1 MTTKLI
7 TWADGRTEQ
16 TITKCPKGAVT
27 LCTGKDE
34 CERVAR
40 KLRLAYDGKT
50 MLVPGVPE
58 QFYAVAGSEKVKQAK
73 SMDAFLAFKS
83 WINGGKITTPLVM
96 S

>member
-34 CERVAR
+34 CKRVAR
-40 KLRLAYDGKT
+40 KLRKGAGIAV
-50 MLVPGVPE
+50 VPGVPE
-58 QFYAVAGSEKVKQAK
+58 QFFAAGKSEKFRQAK